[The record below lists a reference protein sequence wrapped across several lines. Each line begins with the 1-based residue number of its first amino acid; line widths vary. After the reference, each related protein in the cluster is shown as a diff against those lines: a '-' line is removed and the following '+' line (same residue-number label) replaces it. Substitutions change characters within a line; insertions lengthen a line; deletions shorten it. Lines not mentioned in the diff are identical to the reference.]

1 MNFVATLPE
10 ADGYEQN
17 NIKHKPD
24 TVQPEPEIMQLEPDT
39 VELNLRRKQ
48 QTGKLQKV
56 LADLRVS
63 TLPIPEQVRMQLVEV
78 VKEKLDALEASP
90 TDLGRTSMVEH
101 TVKSGSAKPFR
112 QKLRPI
118 LIARR

>member
-1 MNFVATLPE
+1 MATLPE

-17 NIKHKPD
+17 NIEHKPD
-24 TVQPEPEIMQLEPDT
+24 TVQPEPDIIQLEPDT

-101 TVKSGSAKPFR
+101 TIKSGSAKPFR